1 MNKKQAQFSNYPVHA
16 NSSIKTNENANGG
29 SALETGIYVRV
40 STEEQ
45 AQEGFSIRAQEQ
57 KLKDYVRIKDWS
69 IYKVYTDEG
78 ISGKDI
84 QGRPAV
90 KEMIEDVKAGN
101 VKNVLVFKIDRLTRS
116 TADLIYLV
124 DLFNAYDC
132 AFNSLMESIDTQTA
146 SGRMF
151 LKIIGIFAEFERENI
166 IERTKVG
173 VERKVKEG
181 YSLCT
186 ASASFG
192 YDRVKGEKLQ
202 SINEDEASIVR
213 DIFEMFVDG
222 GLNLTDIARRLNLR
236 NISTKFNK
244 TWTSTKV
251 RRVLSNCNYIGNVR
265 HHMNDPNHSTEYD
278 GLHDAIISEEL
289 FNAAQSILNA
299 NKKTRITKPPND
311 DKYFAGFLVCAE
323 CGYKLKTYN
332 TKKQLKTK
340 VQINFGYVC
349 GNHTL
354 KTCSV
359 GSMSHKK
366 VETAFDEYISQID
379 DFEPLD
385 ESFFVEEERIK
396 QDNSKAVAVLEGKL
410 RSFEQ
415 RERETLERY
424 VRGEIEFEDYR
435 EMKRLLAADRL
446 IINAEMER
454 LQVIEKPTAVNH
466 REIALNFKKNWDG
479 LSNIERRA
487 FLKQFVE
494 KIIIQSTKENGSFF
508 STVKVAEIIWRVN

>member
-1 MNKKQAQFSNYPVHA
+1 MIKKHSQSSNYPVHA
-16 NSSIKTNENANGG
+16 SSSVNINENTGGG
-29 SALETGIYVRV
+29 SPLQTGIYVRV

-69 IYKVYTDEG
+69 IYKIYADEG

-84 QGRPAV
+84 KGRPAV
-90 KEMIEDVKAGN
+90 KEMISDIEAGR

-124 DLFNAYDC
+124 DLFNAHDC

-186 ASASFG
+186 ASASYG
-192 YDRVKGEKLQ
+192 YDRVKGEKIQ
-202 SINEDEASIVR
+202 TINSDEANVVR

-222 GLNLTDIARRLNLR
+222 GLTLTDIARRLNLR
-236 NISTKFNK
+236 DVSTKLKK
-244 TWTSTKV
+244 TWSSTKV

-265 HHMNDPNHSTEYD
+265 HHMNDPNNSTEYD
-278 GLHDAIISEEL
+278 GLHEAIITPEL
-289 FNAAQSILNA
+289 FEAAQSILNA
-299 NKKTRITKPPND
+299 NKKTVITKPPND

-340 VQINFGYVC
+340 VQVNIGYVC

-366 VETAFDEYISQID
+366 VEAAFEEYIAQIA
-379 DFEPLD
+379 DFEPVDAL
-385 ESFFVEEERIK
+385 SLVEEERIK
-396 QDNSKAVAVLEGKL
+396 RDNTETVTVLEAKL
-410 RSFEQ
+410 KSLEQ

-424 VRGEIEFEDYR
+424 VHNDIEFEDYR
-435 EMKRLLAADRL
+435 EMKRLVAADKL
-446 IINAEMER
+446 VINAELER
-454 LQVIEKPTAVNH
+454 FRAIEEPAAVSF
-466 REIALNFKKNWDG
+466 REIAMNFKKNWDG
-479 LSNIERRA
+479 LTNPERRA

-494 KIIIQSTKENGSFF
+494 KIIIRSVKDGGSFF
-508 STVKVAEIIWRVN
+508 RRVEVAECVWRVD

>member
-1 MNKKQAQFSNYPVHA
+1 M
-16 NSSIKTNENANGG
+16 
-29 SALETGIYVRV
+29 ETGIYVRV

-69 IYKVYTDEG
+69 IYKIYTDEG

-84 QGRPAV
+84 KGRPAV
-90 KEMIEDVKAGN
+90 KEMIADVEAGL

-116 TADLIYLV
+116 TADLIYMV
-124 DLFNAYDC
+124 DLFNEHDC

-186 ASASFG
+186 ATASFG
-192 YDRVKGEKLQ
+192 YNRGKGEKIQ
-202 SINEDEASIVR
+202 TINENEANIVR
-213 DIFEMFVDG
+213 DIFEMFVDDG
-222 GLNLTDIARRLNLR
+222 ITLTDIARRLNLR
-236 NISTKFNK
+236 DVSTKLNK
-244 TWTSTKV
+244 TWSSTKI
-251 RRVLSNCNYIGNVR
+251 RRVLANCNYIGNVR
-265 HHMNDPNHSTEYD
+265 HHMNDLKHSTEYD
-278 GLHDAIISEEL
+278 GLHDAIVSEEL
-289 FNAAQSILNA
+289 FDAAQSILNA
-299 NKKTRITKPPND
+299 NKKTVITRPPND

-340 VQINFGYVC
+340 VQVNVGYVC

-366 VETAFDEYISQID
+366 VEAAFEEYISQIS
-379 DFEPLD
+379 DFEPID
-385 ESFFVEEERIK
+385 ELSFAEEERIER
-396 QDNSKAVAVLEGKL
+396 DNTEAVIALEVKL
-410 RSFEQ
+410 KSLEQ

-424 VRGEIEFEDYR
+424 VRNEIEFDDYR
-435 EMKRLLAADRL
+435 EMKRLVAADKL
-446 IINAEMER
+446 VINAELER
-454 LQVIEKPTAVNH
+454 LQIIKEPTTDKPK
-466 REIALNFKKNWDG
+466 EIARNFKKNWDG
-479 LSNIERRA
+479 LSNSERRS

-494 KIIIQSTKENGSFF
+494 KIIIRSVKEEGNFF
-508 STVKVAEIIWRVN
+508 GRVELAEIVWRVD

>member
-1 MNKKQAQFSNYPVHA
+1 M
-16 NSSIKTNENANGG
+16 
-29 SALETGIYVRV
+29 ETGIYVRV

-57 KLKDYVRIKDWS
+57 KLKDYVHIKDWS
-69 IYKVYTDEG
+69 IYKIYTDEG

-84 QGRPAV
+84 KGRPAV
-90 KEMIEDVKAGN
+90 KEMIEDVKAGR

-116 TADLIYLV
+116 TADLIYMV
-124 DLFNAYDC
+124 DLFNEHDC

-173 VERKVKEG
+173 VERKVREG

-186 ASASFG
+186 ATASFG
-192 YDRVKGEKLQ
+192 YDRVKGEKIQ
-202 SINEDEASIVR
+202 AINEDESNIVR

-222 GLNLTDIARRLNLR
+222 GITLTDIARRLNLR
-236 NISTKFNK
+236 DVSTKFNK
-244 TWTSTKV
+244 TWSSTKV

-265 HHMNDPNHSTEYD
+265 HHMNDPKHSTEYD
-278 GLHDAIISEEL
+278 GLHDAIVSEEL
-289 FNAAQSILNA
+289 FDAAQSILNA
-299 NKKTRITKPPND
+299 NKKTVITRPPND

-332 TKKQLKTK
+332 TKKQLKTR
-340 VQINFGYVC
+340 VQVNVGYVC

-366 VETAFDEYISQID
+366 VEAAFEEYIAQIA

-385 ESFFVEEERIK
+385 EAALVEEERIK
-396 QDNSKAVAVLEGKL
+396 RDNTETVAVLEAKL
-410 RSFEQ
+410 KSLEQ

-424 VRGEIEFEDYR
+424 VRNDIEFEDYR
-435 EMKRLLAADRL
+435 EMKRLVAADKL
-446 IINAEMER
+446 VINAELER
-454 LQVIEKPTAVNH
+454 FRAIEEPTAVSP

-479 LSNIERRA
+479 LSNPERRV

-494 KIIIQSTKENGSFF
+494 KIVIESVKADGDYFGRVKIQE
-508 STVKVAEIIWRVN
+508 VQWRI

>member
-1 MNKKQAQFSNYPVHA
+1 M
-16 NSSIKTNENANGG
+16 
-29 SALETGIYVRV
+29 ETGIYVRV

-69 IYKVYTDEG
+69 IYKIYADEG

-84 QGRPAV
+84 KGRPAV
-90 KEMIEDVKAGN
+90 KEMIADIEAGL

-116 TADLIYLV
+116 TADLIWLV
-124 DLFNAYDC
+124 DLFNDHEC

-192 YDRVKGEKLQ
+192 YNREKGEKIQ
-202 SINEDEASIVR
+202 TVNEDEANIVR

-222 GLNLTDIARRLNLR
+222 SLTLTDIARRLNLR
-236 NISTKFNK
+236 DVTTKADK
-244 TWTSTKV
+244 TWTSSKV
-251 RRVLSNCNYIGNVR
+251 RRVLANVNYIGNVR
-265 HHMNDPNHSTEYD
+265 HHMNDPKHSTKYD
-278 GLHDAIISEEL
+278 GLHETIISEEL
-289 FNAAQSILNA
+289 FEAAQTILNV
-299 NKKTRITKPPND
+299 NKETVVRRPPNA

-323 CGYKLKTYN
+323 CGYRMKTYN

-340 VQINFGYVC
+340 VQVNFGYVC

-366 VETAFDEYISQID
+366 VEAAFEEYIAQIA

-385 ESFFVEEERIK
+385 NAAIAEKEQTKR
-396 QDNSKAVAVLEGKL
+396 DNSMAIITLEAKL
-410 RSFEQ
+410 KSLEQ

-424 VRGEIEFEDYR
+424 VRNEIEFDDYR
-435 EMKRLLAADRL
+435 EMKQLVATDKLA
-446 IINAEMER
+446 INAEIER
-454 LQVIEKPTAVNH
+454 LCEIKEPTAMKPQ
-466 REIALNFKKNWDG
+466 EIALNFKKNWEG
-479 LSNIERRA
+479 LSDTERRA

-494 KIIIQSTKENGSFF
+494 KIVIESAKEDGSYFNVVR
-508 STVKVAEIIWRVN
+508 VKDVVWRI